1 MSAES
6 TPSSL
11 VQTGDMTTPSVTLN
25 DGAMLPAIGFGTYKL
40 NGDEGTD
47 AVLTAIEAGY
57 RLLDTA
63 LNYENEA
70 EVGEAIRRSG
80 LPREEFRI
88 ATKLPGRFH
97 GYEETLA
104 GFEES
109 RANLGVDYVDLF
121 LIHWPLPRV
130 GKYLDSWRAMIRLR
144 EDGLIRSIGV
154 SNFTQQHL
162 TFIIQESGVVPAVN
176 QIELHPHFPQA
187 AMRAFHAEHGIQ
199 TQSWTPLARQ
209 RSVLDDAVVTAV
221 ADAHNVTPAQAV
233 LRWHVQLGSIPL
245 PKSAHAA
252 RQAENLDV
260 FGFHLTDAEV
270 ASIASLETGRLWGG
284 DPDTNE
290 EF

>member
-1 MSAES
+1 MR
-6 TPSSL
+6 SL
-11 VQTGDMTTPSVTLN
+11 S
-25 DGAMLPAIGFGTYKL
+25 DGNAIPAIGFGTYKL

-70 EVGEAIRRSG
+70 QVGEAVRRSAV
-80 LPREEFRI
+80 PREEFVI

-97 GYEETLA
+97 GYDETLA

-109 RANLGVDYVDLF
+109 RTNLGVDYVDLF
-121 LIHWPLPRV
+121 LIHWPMPRL
-130 GKYLDSWRAMIRLR
+130 GKFVESWKAMIHLR
-144 EDGLIRSIGV
+144 EQGLVRSIGV
-154 SNFTQQHL
+154 SNFTQEHL
-162 TFIIQESGVVPAVN
+162 TLIIQESGVVPAVN

-209 RSVLDDAVVTAV
+209 RSVLDDPIVVAV
-221 ADAHNVTPAQAV
+221 ARAHGVTPAQAV

-245 PKSAHAA
+245 PKSAQAA
-252 RQAENLDV
+252 RQRENLGV
-260 FGFHLTDAEV
+260 FDFELDEAEV
-270 ASIASLETGRLWGG
+270 EAIASLESGRLWGG

>member
-1 MSAES
+1 M
-6 TPSSL
+6 TIPS
-11 VQTGDMTTPSVTLN
+11 MTLN
-25 DGAMLPAIGFGTYKL
+25 DGHTLPAIGFGTYQL
-40 NGDEGTD
+40 NGRQGAD
-47 AVLTAIEAGY
+47 AVLTALEAGY

-63 LNYENEA
+63 LNYENEV
-70 EVGEAIRRSG
+70 EVGEAVRRSG
-80 LPREEFRI
+80 IAREDIMI
-88 ATKLPGRFH
+88 ASKLPGRFH

-130 GKYLDSWRAMIRLR
+130 GKYVDTWRAMIRLR
-144 EDGLIRSIGV
+144 EEGLVRSIGV
-154 SNFTQQHL
+154 SNFTQEHL
-162 TFIIQESGVVPAVN
+162 TRIIQESGVVPAVN
-176 QIELHPHFPQA
+176 QIELHPHFPQE

-209 RSVLDDAVVTAV
+209 RSVLDDPVVTA
-221 ADAHNVTPAQAV
+221 AAAAHGVTPAQAV

-245 PKSAHAA
+245 PKSASPA

-260 FGFHLTDAEV
+260 FGFTLTEEEV
-270 ASIASLETGRLWGG
+270 ASISSLESGRLWDG

>member
-1 MSAES
+1 
-6 TPSSL
+6 
-11 VQTGDMTTPSVTLN
+11 MTVPTKTLN
-25 DGAMLPAIGFGTYKL
+25 DGNALPAIGFGTYKL
-40 NGDEGTD
+40 NGDDGTD
-47 AVLTAIEAGY
+47 SVLTAIEAGY

-70 EVGEAIRRSG
+70 EVGEAVRRSG
-80 LPREEFRI
+80 VPREEIAI

-97 GYEETLA
+97 GFEETLA

-109 RANLGVDYVDLF
+109 RRNLRLDYVDLF

-130 GKYLDSWRAMIRLR
+130 DRYVDSWRAMIQLR
-144 EDGLIRSIGV
+144 EQGLARSIGV

-162 TFIIQESGVVPAVN
+162 TRVIDETGVVPAVN
-176 QIELHPHFPQA
+176 QIELHPHFPQSP
-187 AMRAFHAEHGIQ
+187 MREFHTAHGIQ

-209 RSVLDDAVVTAV
+209 RSVLDNPIVIAV
-221 ADAHNVTPAQAV
+221 ANAHDVTPAQAV
-233 LRWHVQLGSIPL
+233 LRWHVQLGTIPL

-260 FGFHLTDAEV
+260 FGFELTDAEV
-270 ASIASLETGRLWGG
+270 RSIASLESGRLWGG
-284 DPDTNE
+284 DPETNE